1 MRSKPSQ
8 LLYLGSVSATGDIK
22 LPKRLRAEVSA
33 FYAGCE
39 IEAIFRKKKKYR
51 TNAQLRYYWAVI
63 VPIIT
68 DGFAELG
75 NPVSSSNPADLEAIH
90 EFLKRRFLKP
100 DTLHDV
106 NGEVH
111 ELRYTTT
118 TKSASEMMDYFAQCG
133 QFAAEYLGKVIPE
146 PNEQIEIWSQN
157 ESK

>member
-1 MRSKPSQ
+1 MSNKPSQ
-8 LLYLGSVSATGDIK
+8 LLYLGSVSKEGDIK

-33 FYAGCE
+33 LYAGCE
-39 IEAIFRKKKKYR
+39 IEAIFRKKKR
-51 TNAQLRYYWAVI
+51 TRSNEQNRYYWGV
-63 VPIIT
+63 VLPVVT

-118 TKSASEMMDYFAQCG
+118 TLSKSEMMDYFAQIG

-157 ESK
+157 QSK